1 MVQIRDA
8 TKAEMSLEFYLNNWN
23 IRSRF
28 LMNAGDG
35 WLGRQARWAI
45 RLLPFK
51 CCTPDLTLE
60 RVKKLETALLSEVLK
75 RTMFTFSILQTSIGM
90 QSSAWRVDE
99 LIDNKAI
106 DDSYHTSQREMVCKA
121 GKH

>member
-1 MVQIRDA
+1 MLHAWSHFGEGKEAWDSSFV
-8 TKAEMSLEFYLNNWN
+8 W
-23 IRSRF
+23 
-28 LMNAGDG
+28 G
-35 WLGRQARWAI
+35 
-45 RLLPFK
+45 
-51 CCTPDLTLE
+51 
-60 RVKKLETALLSEVLK
+60 VK

-90 QSSAWRVDE
+90 QSSAWRVDQ